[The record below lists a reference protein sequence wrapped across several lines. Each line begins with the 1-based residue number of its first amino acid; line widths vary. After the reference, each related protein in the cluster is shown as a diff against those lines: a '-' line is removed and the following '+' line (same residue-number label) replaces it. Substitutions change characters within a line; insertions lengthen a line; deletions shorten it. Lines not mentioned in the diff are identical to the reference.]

1 MRTSRATCEETARV
15 DIRDLARLGL
25 VTDGTHQLYFEDV
38 LTPVSVTRTPCHFGG
53 SRPWFSCPQC
63 SKRTATLFRGTGG
76 LGCRGCSGLYYE
88 TQRASGSM
96 KTLLRLRR
104 MRAKLGATSLSVLDP
119 FPPKPKGL
127 RWQSYLKRWRLYQAA
142 EKRHCKFLLE
152 NSPIL
157 R

>member
-1 MRTSRATCEETARV
+1 MRTSRATCEETDRV
-15 DIRDLARLGL
+15 DIRDLARQGL
-25 VTDGTHQLYFEDV
+25 VSGDTHQLFFEDV
-38 LTPVSVTRTPCHFGG
+38 LSPVSVTRTSCHFGG

-63 SKRTATLFRGTGG
+63 RERVAVLFRGTGG
-76 LGCRGCSGLYYE
+76 LRCRECSGLYYE

-127 RWQSYLKRWRLYQAA
+127 RWLSYLKRWRLYQAA
-142 EKRHCKFLLE
+142 EQRHCKFLLE